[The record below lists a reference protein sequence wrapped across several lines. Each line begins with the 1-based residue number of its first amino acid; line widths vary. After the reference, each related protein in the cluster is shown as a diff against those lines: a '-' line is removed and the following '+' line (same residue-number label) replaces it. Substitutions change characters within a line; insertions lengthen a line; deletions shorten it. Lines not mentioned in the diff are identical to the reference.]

1 MKDIDLYLLLEMNKK
16 AQKLCELMKKGIVE
30 FEFEK
35 ASTGKNRKAHG
46 TLKRDLIP
54 AEAQRKRGRP
64 RKRPDYLVI
73 YYDIDKHDIRSFR
86 DYLLGDILSKPK
98 DPTLDEQE
106 KPISKPKRR
115 KHKKKHSAK
124 SV

>member
-1 MKDIDLYLLLEMNKK
+1 
-16 AQKLCELMKKGIVE
+16 MKKGIVE

-46 TLKRDLIP
+46 TLKRELIP
-54 AEAQRKRGRP
+54 PEAQRKRGRP

-86 DYLLGDILSKPK
+86 DYLLKDILSKPK
-98 DPTLDEQE
+98 DLTLNEEE
-106 KPISKPKRR
+106 KLVSKPKRKKR
-115 KHKKKHSAK
+115 KSKKRNPSH
-124 SV
+124 